1 MASLVSYDAGPLTA
15 EPGTEQPKLTPTVN
29 VDESNPLVYDF
40 YGFPANYY
48 KQTFKSRGDP
58 ALLGAVKEALTKGGI
73 PNTTDRRGLDHGV
86 WGESTCVAGDR
97 PLVSVHDAPSGQSR
111 QRATLSYPYHVGG
124 S

>member
-73 PNTTDRRGLDHGV
+73 PNTTERRGLDHGV
-86 WGESTCVAGDR
+86 WGESTCVACCR
-97 PLVSVHDAPSGQSR
+97 QCTMHRLSGLGQH
-111 QRATLSYPYHVGG
+111 ATLSSVT
-124 S
+124 SADS